1 MYTMRKNVNETP
13 FFKIHIVLAMQK
25 EKKKQLPNANDLKE
39 KYLNPTTNLQ
49 FFLFLFKRESFL
61 FLCGVLIIFFLSFMT
76 NLSQTKP
83 QRR

>member
-1 MYTMRKNVNETP
+1 MKHP
-13 FFKIHIVLAMQK
+13 FLKYILSLLCK
-25 EKKKQLPNANDLKE
+25 KKKKQLPNANDLKE

-49 FFLFLFKRESFL
+49 FFLFLFEREPFL